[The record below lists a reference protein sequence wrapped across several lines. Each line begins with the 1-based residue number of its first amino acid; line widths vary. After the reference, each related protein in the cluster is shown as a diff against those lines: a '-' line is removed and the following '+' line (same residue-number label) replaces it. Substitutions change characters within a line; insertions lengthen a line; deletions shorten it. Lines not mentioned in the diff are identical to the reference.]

1 MIKIFRIALI
11 LTILMINT
19 GVSQTK
25 KDLVLKKDT
34 VLLLTGGILTGVI
47 SEIAPTYLV
56 LKESEKISNG
66 STIETDRIFSYTNKT
81 GEHVL
86 YYVDST
92 AGNEFTVSE
101 MRYFIRG
108 EQDGKKGF
116 KARPAFFTN
125 MIIGIAGGISGT
137 FFFPIPA
144 FTFATLVGLPKV
156 KIKQNTVRYPT
167 DLNHPTYVMGYER
180 MARRNRKIQS
190 LIGGGIGLVAGL
202 GTFLILQSYDIQ
214 LIK

>member
-1 MIKIFRIALI
+1 MIKTYQIALI
-11 LTILMINT
+11 FTVLTLNT
-19 GVSQTK
+19 GFAQQK
-25 KDLVLKKDT
+25 KDVVLKKDT

-47 SEIAPTYLV
+47 SEITPTTLTI
-56 LKESEKISNG
+56 KDSESMTHG
-66 STIETDRIFSYTNKT
+66 SIIETDRIFSYTNKT
-81 GEHVL
+81 GEHIL
-86 YYVDST
+86 YYIDSS
-92 AGNEFTVSE
+92 AGNEFTIAE

-116 KARPAFFTN
+116 KARPAFYTN
-125 MIIGIAGGISGT
+125 MIIGIAGGMSGT

-144 FTFATLVGLPKV
+144 FMFATLVGIPKV
-156 KIKQNTVRYPT
+156 KIKKNTVTYPG